1 MKIDGFTVWLTGLQG
16 TGKRAIADELACL
29 LSARHIPVEQFDV
42 RTPGLDI
49 FASADPSE
57 TGHRYER
64 RLGFLAAAL
73 NRHGTA
79 VIVATMSPSREM
91 RDSLRSEIPRFME
104 VYVKRRDPVAA
115 GHRYEEPLQPDLEV
129 TPAAE
134 LATAAAQ
141 RIVRA
146 LESQAYIPRAGQAM
160 AEEEEEQ
167 QIIKRLKDFGYM

>member
-16 TGKRAIADELACL
+16 VGKRAISDEIARILVT
-29 LSARHIPVEQFDV
+29 RHIPVEQFDI
-42 RTPGLDI
+42 RTPGLDV

-79 VIVATMSPSREM
+79 AIVATMSPSRRL
-91 RDSLRSEIPRFME
+91 RDSLREEIPRFME
-104 VYVKRRDPVAA
+104 VYVRHRDPAAA
-115 GHRYEEPLQPDLEV
+115 GHHYEEPLQPDLEV

-134 LATAAAQ
+134 IAAAAAQ
-141 RIVRA
+141 RIVAA
-146 LESQAYIPRAGQAM
+146 LEAKGFIPSSRQAI
-160 AEEEEEQ
+160 AEEDEEQ